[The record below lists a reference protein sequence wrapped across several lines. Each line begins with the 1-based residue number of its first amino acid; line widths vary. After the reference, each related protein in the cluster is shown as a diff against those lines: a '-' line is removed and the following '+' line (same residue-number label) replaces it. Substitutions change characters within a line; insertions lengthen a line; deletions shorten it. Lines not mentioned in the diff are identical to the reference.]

1 MISSDLSRSE
11 TWIISIYKNR
21 LDCCDKF
28 MTCVQTNG
36 LGDAIC
42 ENVLQLLDIGA
53 PKPRFC
59 KGPDQL
65 LLAGTMEKDQPA
77 GEI

>member
-1 MISSDLSRSE
+1 
-11 TWIISIYKNR
+11 
-21 LDCCDKF
+21 
-28 MTCVQTNG
+28 MTRVQTNG

-42 ENVLQLLDIGA
+42 ENVSQILDIGA
-53 PKPRFC
+53 PKPRFR

-65 LLAGTMEKDQPA
+65 LLAGARENDQPA